1 MRILLLS
8 LRAGAGHI
16 RAADAVGQALIEEN
30 AETDIRHIEVLEHT
44 TTVFRR
50 GFNSLYGSLINRFP
64 SLWRILYENTEQ
76 QQDNTRLKRFS
87 AFVNRLNS
95 KSLQREVTLFDPD
108 AIICTHFVPA
118 QIMAAKRRKGT
129 LRAKLYVVMTD
140 YDVHTMW
147 LHPGVDHYFC
157 ATDEM
162 AYALE
167 GLGIPREKISV
178 SGIPVFRQFDGE
190 TARREDMRLKLGLHP
205 LRPTVLVSGGGCGL
219 GELEHVV
226 ENLAMHHPQAQ
237 FLAIAGNNA
246 RLRGQLEALRERFPN
261 SVQAFGYVQNMHE
274 LMIASDFAITK
285 PGGLT
290 VSECLSLGLPMI
302 LVNPI
307 PGQEERNCSVLLE
320 YGAALSAQSLLHL
333 EYKTGRLLN
342 DEALLKRMSSAAR
355 QLSKPRAAQNI
366 ARNVFDDCRELETA
380 RTPQLAEAAVGY

>member
-1 MRILLLS
+1 MRVLLLS

-16 RAADAVGQALIEEN
+16 RAADAIGQALQDGGTQPEV
-30 AETDIRHIEVLEHT
+30 RHIEVLEHT

-50 GFNSLYGSLINRFP
+50 SFTSFYGSLITRFP
-64 SLWRILYENTEQ
+64 SLWRMLYENTEQ
-76 QQDNTRLKRFS
+76 QHENARLKRFS

-95 KSLQREVTLFDPD
+95 KSLQREVANFDPD
-108 AIICTHFVPA
+108 AVVCTHFVPA
-118 QIMAAKRRKGT
+118 QIMAAKKRKGL
-129 LRAKLYVVMTD
+129 LRAKLFVVLTD

-147 LHPGVDHYFC
+147 LHAGVDRYFC
-157 ATDEM
+157 ATSEM

-167 GLGIPREKISV
+167 GLGVERSRISV

-190 TARREDMRLKLGLHP
+190 LARREDMRLKLELHP
-205 LRPTVLVSGGGCGL
+205 QRPTVLVSGGGCGL
-219 GELEHVV
+219 GELEQVV
-226 ENLAMHHPQAQ
+226 ESLAQHHPQGQ

-246 RLRGQLEALRERFPN
+246 RLRAQLEHLAQKYPG
-261 SVQAFGYVQNMHE
+261 SVRAFGYVQNMHE

-290 VSECLSLGLPMI
+290 VSECLALGLPMI

-342 DEALLKRMSSAAR
+342 DEALLQRMSSAAR
-355 QLSKPRAAQNI
+355 QLSKPRAAQWI
-366 ARNVFDDCRELETA
+366 ARTVFDDCRELAAA
-380 RTPQLAEAAVGY
+380 RTPQLAEV